1 MLNEA
6 TAFKGIIH
14 GKTIELEREPGIP
27 DGQEVTVTVHPSA
40 PTKEAPNRLSPG
52 EGIRRSSGAWAED
65 AEELDRY
72 LESVH
77 ERRRAIQRR
86 PIEP

>member
-6 TAFKGIIH
+6 IVLKGIVH

-27 DGQEVTVTVHPSA
+27 DGQEVTVLVQPSA
-40 PTKEAPNRLSPG
+40 PAKDAPKRLPPG

-72 LESVH
+72 IESVYK
-77 ERRRAIQRR
+77 ERRAT
-86 PIEP
+86 

>member
-6 TAFKGIIH
+6 TVFKGIAH
-14 GKTIELEREPGIP
+14 GKTIELERETGIP
-27 DGQEVTVTVHPSA
+27 DGHEVTVIVQPSA
-40 PTKEAPNRLSPG
+40 PAKDNATRLPPG

-72 LESVH
+72 IESVYK
-77 ERRRAIQRR
+77 ERRAT
-86 PIEP
+86 